1 MPDYQGRDENR
12 IEFTPGGEGANYIS
26 LDQVLMLAFQHA
38 RNNRE
43 IYGKFAD
50 VELVWALDRAH
61 ETGDFYD
68 VRLSYRPAHDFRGR
82 PGVEQFIIPKSG
94 GVEFRQIISEPRPIW
109 WSPFVLS
116 SVAAVLVAGIAIAVI
131 FASGVLAPGL
141 DPATAG
147 QQVAVPL
154 KPDVPARLT
163 SSGVNVDVPAQ
174 AVGTDTRMTYR
185 SLSASQIPVL
195 P

>member
-12 IEFTPGGEGANYIS
+12 IEFTPGGEAANYIS

-116 SVAAVLVAGIAIAVI
+116 SVGAVLVAGVAIAWPVECRRAGCGTI
-131 FASGVLAPGL
+131 ETGCAGPAYFQRCECRRSGP
-141 DPATAG
+141 
-147 QQVAVPL
+147 
-154 KPDVPARLT
+154 
-163 SSGVNVDVPAQ
+163 SGGN
-174 AVGTDTRMTYR
+174 GY
-185 SLSASQIPVL
+185 
-195 P
+195 